1 MKRSIM
7 NLRIDIVLVQIIIKA
22 QAVSYLNDI
31 KVISMID
38 IGSIERSLDTIYS
51 GKRFIIASYDF
62 MTTFKTCFRTLQLRN
77 TPRQPENQSDGNYT
91 LTPASRN
98 TSHHDARAIKQGLS

>member
-38 IGSIERSLDTIYS
+38 IGSIERSLDAIYS
-51 GKRFIIASYDF
+51 GNAS
-62 MTTFKTCFRTLQLRN
+62 L
-77 TPRQPENQSDGNYT
+77 
-91 LTPASRN
+91 
-98 TSHHDARAIKQGLS
+98 

>member
-22 QAVSYLNDI
+22 QAVSHLNDI

-77 TPRQPENQSDGNYT
+77 TQGSLKISQT
-91 LTPASRN
+91 VIVALLLHLVIPA
-98 TSHHDARAIKQGLS
+98 TMMLVQ

>member
-22 QAVSYLNDI
+22 QAVSHLNDI

-38 IGSIERSLDTIYS
+38 IGSIERSLDAIYS
-51 GKRFIIASYDF
+51 GKCFIIASYDF
-62 MTTFKTCFRTLQLRN
+62 MAAFKTCFRTLQLRN
-77 TPRQPENQSDGNYT
+77 T
-91 LTPASRN
+91 
-98 TSHHDARAIKQGLS
+98 QGSLKISQTVIVA

>member
-1 MKRSIM
+1 MLIIFFHYREIAFPIAPLLIVRHQMKRSIM

-22 QAVSYLNDI
+22 QAVSHLNDI

-38 IGSIERSLDTIYS
+38 IGSIERSLDAIDS

-62 MTTFKTCFRTLQLRN
+62 M
-77 TPRQPENQSDGNYT
+77 
-91 LTPASRN
+91 A
-98 TSHHDARAIKQGLS
+98 AV